1 MKKLAVLVFFIG
13 SVTFGQNFFE
23 HEDSESEESTTQ
35 NSAFQ
40 SQPEYEEPDQGVDS
54 IGNPGD
60 EVPIDKWIFL
70 LPLAGIALGFYFLE
84 KKRSKTV

>member
-40 SQPEYEEPDQGVDS
+40 TQTQYDEPDQGVDS

-60 EVPIDKWIFL
+60 EVPIDQWLLI
-70 LPLAGIALGFYFLE
+70 LPLAGVALSFYFL
-84 KKRSKTV
+84 KKKKSKTV